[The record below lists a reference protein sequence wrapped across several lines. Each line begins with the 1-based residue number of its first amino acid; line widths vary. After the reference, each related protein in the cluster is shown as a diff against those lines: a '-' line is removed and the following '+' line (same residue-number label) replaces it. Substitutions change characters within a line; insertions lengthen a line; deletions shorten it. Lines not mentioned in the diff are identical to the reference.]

1 MTNRVSARKD
11 GTQFIASIGPDVC
24 KTPVGSSMVPV
35 PYSSIAFLGT
45 SVRVNNSVRWNGKPD
60 FMQNSR
66 TPNSLGTEPGVGRGV
81 MHSGHLGPAAGKKLT
96 ASVFSSGWAS
106 TRHKDPAVINMP
118 SLGRREK
125 KRS

>member
-1 MTNRVSARKD
+1 MSNKVSARKD
-11 GTQFIASIGPDVC
+11 GSNFIASTGPDVC
-24 KTPVGSSMVPV
+24 KTPVGGSMVPV
-35 PYSSIAFLGT
+35 PYSSIAFLAT
-45 SVRVNNSVRWNGKPD
+45 AVRVNNTVRWNGKPD

-81 MHSGHLGPAAGKKLT
+81 AKSGHLGPATGTVLT

-118 SLGRREK
+118 SLGPREK